1 MPGPRWDVDMSD
13 RLANAGQRA
22 LSDGRIGTAALL
34 YIELVKEGG
43 GQATLTELAHAVD
56 RLSVAERTATAAL
69 LLDADPDPGLP
80 SAFSLK
86 ARALLRWSQ
95 RGEAA
100 SLAAEQ
106 FPDLDAADDDT
117 LIGLLEFA
125 AELSSVE
132 LATRTLHRVD
142 QQLDKPSKMQAR
154 RVARA
159 RDRVGRAVRLASL
172 EENGFQ
178 VPARTTR
185 GSTSASGGS
194 PPRVLMCLHN
204 SLPEATGGYATR
216 AHGLL
221 TALRSRVEVTALTR
235 HGFPADQLGTSPV
248 TVAGRPR
255 PHLIDGIHYRRSVAP
270 AEGYRDLP
278 RLPYMHRNAQAI
290 EMHAREL
297 EVDLIH
303 AASFY
308 TTGLPA
314 IRAAR
319 RLGVPSVYE
328 VRGLPHL
335 TFLSRRPEYAGSI
348 EHRTDVRFD
357 LQACREADAVLTLT
371 EAMRKELVALG
382 VDPTKITLAPN
393 SVDVSRFQPSTG
405 DDELVAELGAEG
417 KVVIGYVGSFV
428 DYEGLDDLVTAFAK
442 LRERHG
448 DQVLLLLIGDGAEY
462 PRIKKQVTASGLE
475 THVKMPGRL
484 AHHEVARYYSA
495 IDVVALPR
503 KPLRVCEVV
512 SPMKP
517 FEAMAMAKPLV
528 VSSVEA
534 LAEIVIPDRTGIVF
548 RKGDVASLTDALAAL
563 VEDPDRRRRLGQE
576 ARRWVEANRSW
587 EKLATDVARL
597 YSDVL

>member
-1 MPGPRWDVDMSD
+1 MPGPGCDVDMTD
-13 RLANAGQRA
+13 RLVDVGRKA
-22 LSDGRIGTAALL
+22 LSDGQIGTAALL
-34 YIELVKEGG
+34 YIELVRRGHDE
-43 GQATLTELAHAVD
+43 AALTELTHAVD
-56 RLSVAERTATAAL
+56 RLSVAERTATAAMI
-69 LLDADPDPGLP
+69 LDADPDPGLP
-80 SAFSLK
+80 SAFSLR

-95 RGEAA
+95 RAEAA

-125 AELSSVE
+125 AELSSLE
-132 LATRTLHRVD
+132 LATRTLQRVD
-142 QQLDKPSKMQAR
+142 QRLDKPSKVQAR
-154 RVARA
+154 RIARA
-159 RDRVGRAVRLASL
+159 RHRVGRAVRLASL
-172 EENGFQ
+172 EEDGFQ

-185 GSTSASGGS
+185 GSTSVSSGS
-194 PPRVLMCLHN
+194 PTRVLMCLHN

-221 TALRSRVEVTALTR
+221 TALGSRVDVTALTR

-248 TVAGRPR
+248 TVTGRPR
-255 PHLIDGIHYRRSVAP
+255 PHLIDGIHYRRSISAG
-270 AEGYRDLP
+270 EGYRDLP
-278 RLPYMHRNAQAI
+278 RLPYMQRNAQAI
-290 EMHAREL
+290 ETHAREL
-297 EVDLIH
+297 EADLIH

-319 RLGVPSVYE
+319 SLGVPSVYE

-348 EHRTDVRFD
+348 EHRTDVRFE

-371 EAMRKELVALG
+371 EAMRGELVALG
-382 VDPTKITLAPN
+382 VDPAKITLAPN

-405 DDELVAELGAEG
+405 DHELAAELGAEG
-417 KVVIGYVGSFV
+417 KVVIGYAGSFV
-428 DYEGLDDLVTAFAK
+428 DYEGLDDLVTAFTK
-442 LRERHG
+442 LRARHG
-448 DQVLLLLIGDGAEY
+448 QDVLLLLIGDGAEY
-462 PRIKKQVTASGLE
+462 PRIKKQVMAAGLE
-475 THVKMPGRL
+475 AQVKMPGRL
-484 AHHEVARYYSA
+484 AHHEVARYYSV

-548 RKGDVASLTDALAAL
+548 RKGNVDSLTDALAAL

-576 ARRWVEANRSW
+576 ARLWVEANRSW
-587 EKLATDVARL
+587 EKLATDVTRV